1 MFKFVHI
8 GWVSDSDGDL
18 RCYPADCNLFP
29 TAEECGG
36 NNDDDDD
43 DNDDDNDDD
52 DDDVTCKKNTTCS
65 RVLLRGCSIYDRSD
79 PSLQVVGGCHTFK
92 TIICS

>member
-29 TAEECGG
+29 MAEECGG
-36 NNDDDDD
+36 NN
-43 DNDDDNDDD
+43 NDD
-52 DDDVTCKKNTTCS
+52 VMMVMMVMMMMMKMMM
-65 RVLLRGCSIYDRSD
+65 
-79 PSLQVVGGCHTFK
+79 
-92 TIICS
+92 

>member
-1 MFKFVHI
+1 MFKFVLI
-8 GWVSDSDGDL
+8 GGWASDSDGDL

-36 NNDDDDD
+36 DNDDDDLD
-43 DNDDDNDDD
+43 DDD
-52 DDDVTCKKNTTCS
+52 DDDVTYKKNTTCS

-79 PSLQVVGGCHTFK
+79 SSLPVLGGCHTFK

>member
-43 DNDDDNDDD
+43 D
-52 DDDVTCKKNTTCS
+52 DDVTCKKNTTCS
-65 RVLLRGCSIYDRSD
+65 QVLLRDCRIYD
-79 PSLQVVGGCHTFK
+79 
-92 TIICS
+92 

>member
-43 DNDDDNDDD
+43 D
-52 DDDVTCKKNTTCS
+52 DDVTCKKNTTCS
-65 RVLLRGCSIYDRSD
+65 CVLLRGCSIYDRSD

>member
-1 MFKFVHI
+1 MLLFRCCVCNCFEVGCFVFKFVHI

-36 NNDDDDD
+36 NNDD
-43 DNDDDNDDD
+43 NDEDQ
-52 DDDVTCKKNTTCS
+52 
-65 RVLLRGCSIYDRSD
+65 G
-79 PSLQVVGGCHTFK
+79 
-92 TIICS
+92 

>member
-36 NNDDDDD
+36 NNDD
-43 DNDDDNDDD
+43 NDEDQ
-52 DDDVTCKKNTTCS
+52 
-65 RVLLRGCSIYDRSD
+65 G
-79 PSLQVVGGCHTFK
+79 
-92 TIICS
+92 

>member
-8 GWVSDSDGDL
+8 GGWVSDSDGDL

-36 NNDDDDD
+36 NN
-43 DNDDDNDDD
+43 NDDD
-52 DDDVTCKKNTTCS
+52 DDA
-65 RVLLRGCSIYDRSD
+65 
-79 PSLQVVGGCHTFK
+79 
-92 TIICS
+92 